1 MFRQTFV
8 RQVMPVLYFGL
19 VGSLVEKW
27 IERVDDLHV
36 DIEEI
41 HDDRLARE
49 GEYLPW

>member
-1 MFRQTFV
+1 MFGQTFV
-8 RQVMPVLYFGL
+8 SQVLLVLDFGL

-27 IERVDDLHV
+27 IQRVDDLHV

-41 HDDRLARE
+41 HDDGLARE